1 MDSNHPSDHNTIS
14 DALTDI
20 INELGSTPRGSA
32 ASLSARVAD
41 IEANDWVTSARIASG
56 AVAAAELATDAVET
70 VKIKDA
76 NVTVAKLAA
85 DAVETAKIKD
95 ANVTAAKLAT
105 DAVETAKIKDGAVT
119 NGKVANATLTGSKI
133 ADEAFLTYA
142 PIVSGINT
150 NGGPVSGRYHK
161 MGNLVFFHIDLELG
175 APGWTIT
182 APIVLATPTN
192 AVANWQHLYNAQIVD
207 VPGTWYPAET
217 RYQTVGSF
225 ALGAVRVFGQPF
237 IDFNISATVPFSFA
251 TGDRFFVSG
260 WYEEA

>member
-1 MDSNHPSDHNTIS
+1 MDSNHPSDHNAIAN
-14 DALTDI
+14 ALTDI

-70 VKIKDA
+70 AKIKDA

-119 NGKVANATLTGSKI
+119 NAKLNTTAGEPGGAWVAFTPVIAVGTHTGTKV
-133 ADEAFLTYA
+133 
-142 PIVSGINT
+142 
-150 NGGPVSGRYHK
+150 GRYRQVGK
-161 MGNLVFFHIDLELG
+161 TVDFTIRLDWAVGDNFTNLKVNLPVTAHADVNQAQFQVTLYEALTPWAGASLVTTTTIEVFALKQFGSTYVE
-175 APGWTIT
+175 AVNIT
-182 APIVLATPTN
+182 NSIPFT
-192 AVANWQHLYNAQIVD
+192 WS
-207 VPGTWYPAET
+207 VPGVFRDSVHIAG
-217 RYQTVGSF
+217 RY
-225 ALGAVRVFGQPF
+225 
-237 IDFNISATVPFSFA
+237 
-251 TGDRFFVSG
+251 
-260 WYEEA
+260 EAA